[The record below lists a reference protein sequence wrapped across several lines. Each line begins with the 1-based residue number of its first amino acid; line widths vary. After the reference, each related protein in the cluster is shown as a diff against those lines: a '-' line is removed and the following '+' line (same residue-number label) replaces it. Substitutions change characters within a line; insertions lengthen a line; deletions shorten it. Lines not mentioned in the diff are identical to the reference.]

1 MDEEAKQNSKPNLHA
16 ALYGSFFLLR
26 TEVVI
31 NGQQALIVPDG
42 EGWLTLNCR
51 YPEVGVSFDSLVTD
65 VNEIMYRHGM
75 KAVIECLYGEVPLF
89 KIKVTSKKDLEKLVS
104 LERKIKRDLA
114 SRIAAHMTAELD
126 HSASPSSL
134 HVQVE
139 PQVYLLI
146 PDYVTKDVKII
157 RVTKDNVPL
166 CMALFQESKVF
177 DFDAAF
183 RASRI
188 NSTMEDRGKNEC
200 QINIRNH
207 ALYHNRSKGFTR
219 ASA

>member
-1 MDEEAKQNSKPNLHA
+1 M
-16 ALYGSFFLLR
+16 
-26 TEVVI
+26 VI
-31 NGQQALIVPDG
+31 NGQQALIVSDG
-42 EGWLTLNCR
+42 EGWLALNCR

-75 KAVIECLYGEVPLF
+75 KAVIEYLHGEVPLF

-114 SRIAAHMTAELD
+114 SRIAACMTAELD
-126 HSASPSSL
+126 HGASLSSL

-146 PDYVTKDVKII
+146 PDYVIKGVKII
-157 RVTKDNVPL
+157 RVTKDNIPL

-183 RASRI
+183 RASRV
-188 NSTMEDRGKNEC
+188 NSTMEDKGKNEC

-207 ALYHNRSKGFTR
+207 ALYHNRSKGLTR